1 MFEPYQLQVL
11 QWNCMGSF
19 FRLNLVWIQFILPHC
34 LWLWCIWTYAEAKVW
49 RRPAPKLEKQA
60 EDLTEFPQP
69 VFLVVRQYIY
79 LSLVINSLDVLT
91 VHAVLLM
98 LEENSLQSCRTLCMN
113 ACTSWPSILLSISYS
128 PLSLLHTIS
137 WPVQS
142 VETHASLARSVVK
155 VKESPTMHAVQLVFD
170 NLRNRFKCLISTAAN
185 AKAWMNWMNKQKDS
199 ANCARKISEFSWT
212 RQCITDRII
221 ILPGKCLP
229 AKCSG
234 LDYPHSWTS
243 IFILYTS

>member
-19 FRLNLVWIQFILPHC
+19 FRLNLVWIQFRLPHC

-155 VKESPTMHAVQLVFD
+155 VKESPTMHACGTVGVWQPKESVQM
-170 NLRNRFKCLISTAAN
+170 S
-185 AKAWMNWMNKQKDS
+185 NKHSSQCKS
-199 ANCARKISEFSWT
+199 VNELNEQTIRLWANCARKIREFSWT
-212 RQCITDRII
+212 RQCITDR
-221 ILPGKCLP
+221 
-229 AKCSG
+229 S
-234 LDYPHSWTS
+234 
-243 IFILYTS
+243 LYCPVNVCPQNARA